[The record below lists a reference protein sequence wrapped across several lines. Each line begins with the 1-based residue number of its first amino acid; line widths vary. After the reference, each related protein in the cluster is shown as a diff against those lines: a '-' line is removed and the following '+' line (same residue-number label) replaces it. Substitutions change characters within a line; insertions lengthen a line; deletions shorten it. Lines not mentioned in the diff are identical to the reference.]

1 MGWYLSKGTS
11 PFLYNR
17 AMEHK
22 CQCSGDCTA
31 VVKSSDKLYARG
43 HNPACHTPDRN
54 AKSRIAIQQLWDE
67 GKIRRRYGDEN
78 SSRRLDVRAKISQ
91 AKKGKPKSE
100 EHRAKIAKA
109 KTGKKL
115 TASHKAAVSRAKMGH
130 SVSAA
135 QRALMSEKMKAARA
149 KKNWPSWNKGQ
160 HGLQQSWNKGLTKET
175 DSRVAAGA
183 EKQIGHPIYCHGDW
197 PYDGPMGHVIMRSR
211 WEVAFAKN
219 YLDKNGMQWEYET
232 KVFPVGKGPWV
243 GITYRPDFYV
253 PALHLYIEVKGQ
265 WLNGSLEKVA
275 AFRKRYP
282 EKKLLVATEEVMRDV
297 MGFNPRIAA

>member
-100 EHRAKIAKA
+100 EHSAKIAKA

-115 TASHKAAVSRAKMGH
+115 TAS
-130 SVSAA
+130 
-135 QRALMSEKMKAARA
+135 
-149 KKNWPSWNKGQ
+149 
-160 HGLQQSWNKGLTKET
+160 
-175 DSRVAAGA
+175 
-183 EKQIGHPIYCHGDW
+183 
-197 PYDGPMGHVIMRSR
+197 
-211 WEVAFAKN
+211 
-219 YLDKNGMQWEYET
+219 
-232 KVFPVGKGPWV
+232 
-243 GITYRPDFYV
+243 
-253 PALHLYIEVKGQ
+253 
-265 WLNGSLEKVA
+265 
-275 AFRKRYP
+275 
-282 EKKLLVATEEVMRDV
+282 
-297 MGFNPRIAA
+297 